1 MNASILANLLLPGSG
16 PLLNALEKKKKE
28 KQNFMANPLA
38 RLGATFGLVD
48 GPAPL
53 TADDTGIMGPLSEEQ
68 QNNLTLAN
76 TLLGNQSGSYLRG
89 IGGKAIA
96 GIGSGI
102 RSIFNAL

>member
-1 MNASILANLLLPGSG
+1 VNASILANLLLPGSG
-16 PLLNALEKKKKE
+16 QLIGALEKKKKE

-53 TADDTGIMGPLSEEQ
+53 TADDMGIIGPLSTEQ
-68 QNNLTLAN
+68 ESNLALAN
-76 TLLGNQSGSYLRG
+76 ALLGKQSGSFLGG